1 MKKRRIAAALMAV
14 VLVAVGCGNTAETE
28 ETQGQAAQEEAVQ
41 EAEPEVEAVE
51 ETAAEDVEA
60 GEAES
65 EPEEEIP
72 VAVYE
77 EDKNIYGNAIGN
89 LNNEGTFLYNKEDG
103 CLYFQ
108 NIYNKH
114 VVKTDPETGD
124 TISIMDIPMLMLNLY
139 DGKLYGSETTD
150 AQKYGKM
157 YVYDLQAGTLDVIRE
172 DAASYLQMVD
182 GTLYYTDEGDH
193 TLRRMDAESREETIL
208 VDEPV
213 YFPVVYK
220 DIIVFQLDSDKE
232 SLYSIPKNGG
242 EMVKL
247 NDVRSYEPMVWQDRI
262 YYKALD
268 KNEQY
273 TVRGMDLDGGNEEII
288 LPAGTLQ
295 MNIHN
300 GILYYVL
307 QNTPNMVFYIDL
319 SDEERKANELEL
331 ADLIRSALKNTYGT
345 TDLQLVKY
353 GPIQFSGSYMTFMD
367 MMQTGGQYYADEY
380 IYQMDTGELFIIPEY
395 CKEVGDTVSK
405 QETAQ
410 AAKTESGSGQ
420 TASNDGKAADTGQ
433 AASSAP
439 AAAAPESDKDAQAR
453 AVAQSI
459 ADSIPAGSDL
469 ERVRAA
475 AAAVAGYCSRG
486 TYTSEESDYNTAYGV
501 FCKGVNTCAG
511 ATRALGL
518 VLDCMG
524 YSWKH
529 VNPNQWTHQW
539 CELTMD
545 GQKGWADGMGGLADY
560 GEFPFLNGG
569 SYTTPD
575 GTTYYLAQ

>member
-1 MKKRRIAAALMAV
+1 MKKKRMTAILMAG
-14 VLVAVGCGNTAETE
+14 VLMFGGCGKAVETEEVQEETKQVEEIQEEEPEEEVEEEAETE
-28 ETQGQAAQEEAVQ
+28 EIETEEL
-41 EAEPEVEAVE
+41 
-51 ETAAEDVEA
+51 
-60 GEAES
+60 
-65 EPEEEIP
+65 EEEVP
-72 VAVYE
+72 VYE
-77 EDKNIYGNAIGN
+77 EDKNIYGNTIGN
-89 LNNEGTFLYNKEDG
+89 FNNEGTFIYNEEDG
-103 CLYFQ
+103 CIYFQ

-114 VVKTDPETGD
+114 MVKADPETGD
-124 TISIMDIPMLMLNLY
+124 TVSLTDKPMLLINLY
-139 DGKLYGSETTD
+139 DGKLYGVETAD
-150 AQKYGKM
+150 EQKHGKI
-157 YVYDLQAGTLDVIRE
+157 YVYDLQADILEVIRE
-172 DAASYLQMVD
+172 EPASYLQVVD
-182 GTLYYTDEGDH
+182 GTFYFTDEGDH

-232 SLYSIPKNGG
+232 SLYSIPKEGG

-268 KNEQY
+268 KSEQY
-273 TVRGMDLDGGNEEII
+273 TVRGIDLDGSNEEII
-288 LPAGTLQ
+288 LPVGTLQ
-295 MNIHN
+295 MNLYD

-307 QNTPNMVFYIDL
+307 QDTPNMVFYIDL
-319 SDEERKANELEL
+319 SDEARDAHELEL
-331 ADLIRSALKNTYGT
+331 GDLIRSALKNTYGT

-353 GPIQFSGSYMTFMD
+353 GPIQFSGGYMVFMD
-367 MMQTGGQYYADEY
+367 MMKIGDQFYGDEY
-380 IYQMDTGELFIIPEY
+380 IYNMDTEEIYIIPEY
-395 CKEVGDTVSK
+395 FKEKEDTTAK
-405 QETAQ
+405 Q
-410 AAKTESGSGQ
+410 KTGVDAPE
-420 TASNDGKAADTGQ
+420 ASNSGQ

-524 YSWKH
+524 YSWTH
-529 VNPNQWTHQW
+529 MNPNQWTHQW